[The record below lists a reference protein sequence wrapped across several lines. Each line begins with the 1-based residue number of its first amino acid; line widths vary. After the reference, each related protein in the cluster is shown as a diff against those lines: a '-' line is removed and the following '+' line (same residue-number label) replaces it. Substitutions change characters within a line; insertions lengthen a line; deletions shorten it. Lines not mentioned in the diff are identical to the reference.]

1 MQYTTLGNTGLVVS
15 RFAFGAMTFGEGEM
29 VAGVQ
34 NTIDLDQATEMVA
47 LALDAGINLFDT
59 ADAYRQGESEVML
72 GKALGARRHEVII
85 ATKVGFRTSETL
97 TDTGLSYQHI
107 MASAEASLR
116 RLGRDYI
123 DLYLLH
129 KPDPLTPVEETLR
142 ALDDLTRRGMVRY
155 VGYSN
160 FPAWLAARMM
170 GMQQARN
177 QAPFVCAQMYYSLL
191 GRDLEHEVVPFARNA
206 GLGIMAWSPLAS
218 GFLSGKYT
226 RDTPVPEGARREKF
240 AFPPVDV
247 EKGYEVVEALQT
259 ICARHHSTPAQT
271 ALAWLLT
278 QPFISSIII
287 GASKMSQLEDN
298 LQAAHLTLSEDEIN
312 QLDMLTAPD
321 PIYPNYMIQAMAWD
335 PKVQEAINR

>member
-34 NTIDLDQATEMVA
+34 NTIDLDQAIEMVNM
-47 LALDAGINLFDT
+47 ALDAGINFFDT

-85 ATKVGFRTSETL
+85 ATKVGFRMGETL

-107 MASAEASLR
+107 MASAKASLK

-129 KPDPLTPVEETLR
+129 KPDPVTPMEETLR
-142 ALDDLTRRGMVRY
+142 ALDDLVRRGMVRY

-160 FPAWLAARMM
+160 FPAWQAARMM
-170 GMQQARN
+170 GIQEARN
-177 QAPFVCAQMYYSLL
+177 YSPFACAQMYYSLL
-191 GRDLEHEVVPFARNA
+191 GRDLEHEVVPLAQDT
-206 GLGIMAWSPLAS
+206 GLGLMAWSPLAS

-226 RDTPVPEGARREKF
+226 RETPIPEGARREKF

-247 EKGYEVVEALQT
+247 KKGYEVVEVLQA
-259 ICARHHSTPAQT
+259 IGARHHSTPAQV

-278 QPFISSIII
+278 QPFISSIIV
-287 GASKMSQLEDN
+287 GASKISQLEDN
-298 LQAAHLTLSEDEIN
+298 LGAVHLTLNEDEIN
-312 QLDMLTAPD
+312 QLDELTAPD
-321 PIYPNYMIQAMAWD
+321 PIYPNYLIQAMAWD
-335 PKVQEAINR
+335 PKVQEALQS